1 MIGLI
6 LTIGTGA
13 ILYKYSNLLQNSI
26 IYAAI
31 YKLIYVFSYLQIKC
45 NKLSNIV
52 SDLIKNI
59 NPFITITIAKE
70 GDKICNAFISNKEYK
85 YYKNGKQLLDNS
97 NSEID
102 LAIVKDNKNGLTL
115 LLNGIEEVVVKE
127 ESDEPCIE
135 ESKVTFI
142 SVAMNYNGEKYKIN
156 LKTPEYNFYVVGN
169 KIDKAFLQYYL
180 VNILQLELDKNKDKN
195 KDKDK
200 DKDKDL
206 DTKFEYFLEIMD
218 NDVNFVFLNERQ
230 YILLKEDKYLLLQV

>member
-1 MIGLI
+1 MIALI
-6 LTIGTGA
+6 LTIGSG
-13 ILYKYSNLLQNSI
+13 IIGYKYQNVLLNTLC
-26 IYAAI
+26 YAM
-31 YKLIYVFSYLQIKC
+31 YNLIYVFSFMQIKC
-45 NKLSNIV
+45 SKLSNMV
-52 SDLIKNI
+52 TDLIKNI
-59 NPFITITIAKE
+59 NPFIIVTVVKE
-70 GDKICNAFISNKEYK
+70 GDKVCNAFISNNEYK
-85 YYKNGKQLLDNS
+85 YYKNGQQLLDNS

-102 LAIVKDNKNGLTL
+102 LAIVKNIKNGLTL
-115 LLNGIEEVVVKE
+115 LVNGQEEVSKGE
-127 ESDEPCIE
+127 DDEVYIE

-180 VNILQLELDKNKDKN
+180 VNILQLELDK
-195 KDKDK
+195 

-206 DTKFEYFLEIMD
+206 DTNFIYFLEIMD